1 MNIYAIHMRTMIN
14 KRLLKNKTK
23 KSGNETVSCGTFANH
38 LNAYGCELLGLA
50 SKLSLDMW
58 MTAGCACL
66 WDFLSLR

>member
-1 MNIYAIHMRTMIN
+1 M
-14 KRLLKNKTK
+14 
-23 KSGNETVSCGTFANH
+23 VSCGTFANH
-38 LNAYGCELLGLA
+38 LNAYGRELLGVA